1 MRSNFARPDNVTEFQ
16 QNKKI
21 PDKIDGKIP
30 WNKIY
35 VDLIRPCKI
44 LRK

>member
-1 MRSNFARPDNVTEFQ
+1 MYQSF
-16 QNKKI
+16 NKKI
-21 PDKIDGKIP
+21 KFPDKIDGKIP
-30 WNKIY
+30 WNKLY